1 MAEEEKEENNNQ
13 PQKSKISKIRAKKS
27 RHEYQKKRVIIPTIT
42 AVILVLLGIFW
53 AVRSTYYQTTDD
65 AFVEGHIISVAPR
78 VAGPVVKLLVDD
90 NDDVVENQLI
100 AVIDPTDYEVKLKQ
114 VQAKLDEAKANL
126 NITERQIE
134 ESQSNVQQST
144 ENIESAKS
152 KYDFA
157 QKDHKRYTDM
167 YKAGIA
173 SKQEFDKSNTE
184 LTVAQANLN
193 ASQEHLKAAEAVLKS
208 QKAKTEAIEAEIKR
222 LEAEVEQAE
231 LNLSYTQIKAPQ
243 AGKVTARSVEQGN
256 YVQVAQPILSI
267 VPEKVWVVANYKEIQ
282 LTHMQ
287 KDEPVMIKIDT
298 YPGKKFK
305 GKIDSIQR
313 ATGAKSSLFPPE
325 NAVGSYVKIVQRVPV
340 KIVFTEDI
348 SGYNI
353 VPGMSVVPTVKVK
366 KWQKK
371 QKNNQE

>member
-114 VQAKLDEAKANL
+114 TQAKLDEAKANL

-267 VPEKVWVVANYKEIQ
+267 VPEKV
-282 LTHMQ
+282 
-287 KDEPVMIKIDT
+287 
-298 YPGKKFK
+298 
-305 GKIDSIQR
+305 
-313 ATGAKSSLFPPE
+313 
-325 NAVGSYVKIVQRVPV
+325 
-340 KIVFTEDI
+340 
-348 SGYNI
+348 
-353 VPGMSVVPTVKVK
+353 
-366 KWQKK
+366 
-371 QKNNQE
+371 

>member
-1 MAEEEKEENNNQ
+1 MTEEEKEENNNQ

-90 NDDVVENQLI
+90 NDEVVENQLI

-114 VQAKLDEAKANL
+114 TQAKLDEAKANL
-126 NITERQIE
+126 NITERRIE

-173 SKQEFDKSNTE
+173 SKQEIDKGNTE

>member
-1 MAEEEKEENNNQ
+1 MAEENKTPEGNSEKIEKTDK
-13 PQKSKISKIRAKKS
+13 PKTKKK
-27 RHEYQKKRVIIPTIT
+27 RPEYKKKRVLIPSIT

-53 AVRSTYYQTTDD
+53 AIRSTYYQTTDD
-65 AFVEGHIISVAPR
+65 AFVEGHIVSVAPR
-78 VAGPVVKLLVDD
+78 VAGPIINLCVDD
-90 NDDVVENQLI
+90 NDEVQEGQLI
-100 AVIDPTDYEVKLKQ
+100 AEIDPTDYEVKLKQ
-114 VQAKLDEAKANL
+114 TKAKLEEAKANL

-134 ESQSNVQQST
+134 ESQSNVQQSS

-157 QKDHKRYTDM
+157 QKDYKRYSDM
-167 YKAGIA
+167 YKQGIA
-173 SKQEFDKSNTE
+173 SKQEYDKSHTA

-193 ASQEHLKAAEAVLKS
+193 ASQEHMKAAEAILKS
-208 QKAKTEAIEAEIKR
+208 QKAKTESIEAEIKR

-231 LNLSYTQIKAPQ
+231 LDLSYTKIKAPQ
-243 AGKVTARSVEQGN
+243 SGKVTARSVEKGN
-256 YVQVAQPILSI
+256 YVQIAQPLLSI
-267 VPEKVWVVANYKEIQ
+267 VPKKVWVVANYKEIQ
-282 LTHMQ
+282 LTHMEE
-287 KDEPVMIKIDT
+287 DEPVTIKIDT

-348 SGYNI
+348 SKYNI

-366 KWQKK
+366 KWRK
-371 QKNNQE
+371 QLPKED